1 MATVTAVEAIR
12 IEPLSLEALRPLI
25 GAQASPCLSLY
36 QPTHR
41 NVPDNT
47 VDRPAFRHLVES
59 LEEALAVSHPREAVE
74 DWLRPFHLLADDTH
88 FWEHVRDGLGVLATG
103 GRAHVFLV
111 PRPVPP
117 LAVVAPRFHTLPLVR
132 LAAVIERFNVL
143 AVTSRE
149 ARVYE
154 GLYAGAESTPHRLEP
169 VPLGNGSATEG
180 LIQRSEAITAEI
192 VQPHRVQHG
201 MGPTGR
207 SDTRA
212 VHGGFRS
219 KQDDIDIDTEI
230 FFRHVDELVQQNVS
244 RHTELPLVLVA
255 LPELA
260 AVFRGLSKNRMLLDD
275 CVPHDPHLLSEDDL
289 AARVTPIF
297 DAARRRRIDHAVR
310 LCEQAR
316 DRGLAGGDL
325 ADVARAAVAGKVATL
340 LIEADRFETG
350 RLDRRTGAIEIDGEH
365 PRDLSRTGDEPAV
378 QCEDLY
384 GAVAEEVLLHG
395 GGILSL
401 DRNAMPTES
410 GIAAI
415 YRYR

>member
-1 MATVTAVEAIR
+1 MATVTAVEAVR
-12 IEPLSLEALRPLI
+12 IEPLSLEAVRLFTGPQT
-25 GAQASPCLSLY
+25 GPCLSLY

-59 LEEALAVSHPREAVE
+59 LEEALATTHPRDEME
-74 DWLRPFHLLADDTH
+74 DMLRPFHLLADDPH
-88 FWEHVRDGLGVLATG
+88 FWEHVRVGLGVLATR
-103 GRAHVFLV
+103 GRAHVFLL
-111 PRPVPP
+111 PRSVPP
-117 LAVVAPRFHTLPLVR
+117 LAIVTSRFHTLPLVR
-132 LAAVIERFNVL
+132 LLAAVERYNVL
-143 AVTSRE
+143 ALTSRE

-154 GLYAGAESTPHRLEP
+154 GLDAGVEAVPRRLQP
-169 VPLGNGSATEG
+169 LPLGDGPAAEG
-180 LIQRSEAITAEI
+180 LILRSEAVTAEI
-192 VQPHRVQHG
+192 IQPHRVQTG
-201 MGPTGR
+201 MGPTGKSTIR
-207 SDTRA
+207 S

-219 KQDDIDIDTEI
+219 KQDDIDTDTEI
-230 FFRHVDELVQQNVS
+230 FFRHVDEAVHENVS

-275 CVPHDPHLLSEDDL
+275 YVPHDPSLLSDDDL
-289 AARVTPIF
+289 AARVAPIF
-297 DAARRRRIDHAVR
+297 DAARRRRIKHA
-310 LCEQAR
+310 LCLFEQAR

-340 LIEADRFETG
+340 LIETDRFETG
-350 RLDRRTGAIEIDGEH
+350 RLDRTTGGIEIAGEQ

-378 QCEDLY
+378 QRDDLF

-401 DRNAMPTES
+401 DRTAMPTAS

>member
-1 MATVTAVEAIR
+1 MATVTTVEAIR
-12 IEPLSLEALRPLI
+12 LEALSLEAVRPLI
-25 GAQASPCLSLY
+25 GPQTEACLSLY

-41 NVPDNT
+41 NVPGNT
-47 VDRPAFRHLVES
+47 VDRLAFRHLAES
-59 LEEALAVSHPREAVE
+59 LEEALTGSHSRDEVE
-74 DWLRPFHLLADDTH
+74 EWLRPFHLLADDPH
-88 FWEHVRDGLGVLATG
+88 FWEHVRDGLAVLATG
-103 GRAHVFLV
+103 GRAHVFLL
-111 PRPVPP
+111 PQTVPP
-117 LAVVAPRFHTLPLVR
+117 LAVVTMRFHTLPLVR
-132 LAAVIERFNVL
+132 LTLAIERFNVL
-143 AVTSRE
+143 TLTSRS
-149 ARVYE
+149 AGVLE
-154 GLYAGAESTPHRLEP
+154 GVYAGANAVPSRLEP
-169 VPLGNGSATEG
+169 VPLGNGSATQG
-180 LIQRSEAITAEI
+180 LMQRSEAITAEI

-207 SDTRA
+207 GDPRA

-219 KQDDIDIDTEI
+219 KQDDIDSDTEI

-275 CVPHDPHLLSEDDL
+275 CVPHDSHLLSEDDL

-297 DAARRRRIDHAVR
+297 DAARRRRIAHAVQ
-310 LCEQAR
+310 LFEQAR
-316 DRGLAGGDL
+316 DRGLASSDL
-325 ADVARAAVAGKVATL
+325 AHVARAAVAGKVATL
-340 LIEADRFETG
+340 LIEADRFEAG
-350 RLDRRTGAIEIDGEH
+350 RLDRRTGAIEIDGGH
-365 PRDLSRTGDEPAV
+365 PRDLSRTGDEPAL
-378 QCEDLY
+378 QSEDLY

-401 DRNAMPTES
+401 DRKAMPTAS